1 MKKKKYKKEK
11 HTHQLIVRI
20 TMPSGLIE
28 EQTVVIGNYLKC
40 KAGIM
45 LIKRG
50 TKAVL
55 NTEAYKDAKVD
66 YIISKLILKV
76 DDEV

>member
-11 HTHQLIVRI
+11 HTHQLIVKI

-28 EQTVVIGNYLKC
+28 EQTVVIGSYLKC
-40 KAGIM
+40 KGAIV

-50 TKAVL
+50 VKSIL
-55 NTEAYKDAKVD
+55 ESEEYKGATVE
-66 YIISKLILKV
+66 YIISKITLKL
-76 DDEV
+76 DDES